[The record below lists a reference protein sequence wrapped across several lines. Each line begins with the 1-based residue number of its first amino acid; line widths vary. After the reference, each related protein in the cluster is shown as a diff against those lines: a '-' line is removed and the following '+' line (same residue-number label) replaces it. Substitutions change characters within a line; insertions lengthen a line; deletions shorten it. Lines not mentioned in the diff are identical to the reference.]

1 MREIRGKYIVKRSI
15 HLLLCVLL
23 IVLASVGCSK
33 QEAGPDILKKMGK
46 DEKATIKVMYGD
58 ESYFYQRYGNLFASK
73 YPNIEIEVLD
83 TRTIAFDTM
92 SSQTEAYEKFIEQ
105 HQPDVIVIDSNMYEE
120 LASKG
125 IFLELDSVIKNDGF
139 DVDSF
144 VPSIIEMLRVKG
156 QGKLYGLAP
165 TFSSSALF
173 YNQDLFEIHGIDP
186 PQDQMSWQDVL
197 ALASRFPTD
206 GSEEDRVYGY
216 AVQEKGA
223 FGFIHFIALT
233 QGLMFISPDGEQV
246 VINSE
251 PWRQVLSTAVDALRS
266 DTIYLPAMKD
276 MTDDGMISSAN
287 LFYSGRAAMMVGNS
301 FQLAQLKN
309 LDRDAAAKGKS
320 GFRWD
325 VVTMPVDP
333 ANPEYTAA
341 IGLQEIFGI
350 HAKSENARAA
360 WELVSFI
367 NGEELAK
374 LYSKSMGGAL
384 QTRTAF
390 VQDDSGRKLESFYK
404 LKPNFDVMRGF
415 EHMPIAFIG
424 AFAGIMEQS
433 IHEVLGDKLTLEEAV
448 QSMQEQGE
456 LALKQARESSQE

>member
-1 MREIRGKYIVKRSI
+1 MMR
-15 HLLLCVLL
+15 
-23 IVLASVGCSK
+23 
-33 QEAGPDILKKMGK
+33 KMGK

-58 ESYFYQRYGNLFASK
+58 ESFFYQKYGNLFASQ

-83 TRTIAFDTM
+83 TRTITYETLT
-92 SSQTEAYEKFIEQ
+92 SQTEAYEKFIEQ

-125 IFLELDSVIKNDGF
+125 LLLELDSVIKNDGF
-139 DVDSF
+139 DIDSF

-165 TFSSSALF
+165 AFSSSALF
-173 YNQDLFEIHGIDP
+173 YNRDLFELHGIEP

-197 ALASRFPTD
+197 SLASRFPTS
-206 GSEEDRVYGY
+206 GSQEDRIYGY
-216 AVQEKGA
+216 AVQEKGV
-223 FGFIHFIALT
+223 FGFINYIALT
-233 QGLMFISPDGEQV
+233 QGLMFISLDGEQV

-251 PWRQVLSTAVDALRS
+251 PWRQVLSMAVEALRS
-266 DTIYLPAMKD
+266 DTVYLPEMKN
-276 MTDDGMISSAN
+276 MTDDGMVSSAN

-301 FQLAQLKN
+301 YQLAQLKD
-309 LDRDAAAKGKS
+309 LERAASAQGKS
-320 GFRWD
+320 AFQWD

-333 ANPEYTAA
+333 ANAEYTGA
-341 IGLQEIFGI
+341 ISLPEIFAI
-350 HAKSENARAA
+350 HAKSEHARAA

-374 LYSKSMGGAL
+374 LHSKSMGGAL

-390 VQDDSGRKLESFYK
+390 VQDDSGLRYEAFYK

-433 IHEVLGDKLTLEEAV
+433 IHEVLDDKLTLEEAV
-448 QSMQEQGE
+448 QRMQEEGE
-456 LALKQARESSQE
+456 LALKQARDSSQE